1 MITYSIIQKSQLE
14 CTKRLDA
21 DFYQPKYLNLLET
34 LNKKQ
39 ITNLELLTTKITQG
53 PNPTFID
60 EGKSCLNGRNIKN
73 NRVDIENS
81 NYVSEKEFEK
91 FNNFKVKENDI
102 LITLKGLGSIG
113 KTGLVFT
120 GTDCIFSRDIGLIRL
135 ASQQWARYVYA
146 FLLSKYGE
154 KQIERAI
161 SGGTG
166 QLTLATS
173 YLKRLKIYQP
183 SLVQVKFVSDIIKW
197 CEEEYKKSNEL
208 SSKAEN
214 LLLEE
219 LGLKDFKFGEDLSFI
234 VNYSDVE
241 KADRIDADYFQPKYA
256 DLIKNLKKG
265 KTKFL
270 PEIIENVPAIFS
282 PKSDDSYKYVELS
295 NINSSIGI
303 IDGYSEV
310 LGKEAPSRAK
320 RILRQGDVIVSSVE
334 GSLGKVA
341 LVNKEQEDYLASTG
355 FFQFRSR
362 GILPEVLLV
371 LAKSLIVKMQLQKR
385 CAGTILMAVPNETLK
400 NIFIPV
406 LPKTTQ
412 QKIADLVRKSHEAR
426 KKSKELLEEAKRK
439 VEEMIEKGDKN

>member
-1 MITYSIIQKSQLE
+1 MRQFSIIQKSQLE
-14 CTKRLDA
+14 GNNRLDA
-21 DFYQPKYLNLLET
+21 DFYQPEYLSLLET

-39 ITNLELLTTKITQG
+39 ITNLESLTTKITQG

-60 EGKSCLNGRNIKN
+60 KGKSCLNGRNIKN

-81 NYVSEKEFEK
+81 NYVSEKEYEK
-91 FNNFKVKENDI
+91 FNNFTVKENDI

-120 GTDCIFSRDIGLIRL
+120 DTNCIFSRDIGLIRL

-154 KQIERAI
+154 KQIQRAI

-173 YLKRLKIYQP
+173 YLKRLIIHSP

-197 CEEEYKKSNEL
+197 SEEEYKKSNEFYL
-208 SSKAEN
+208 QAEK
-214 LLLEE
+214 LLLDE
-219 LGLKDFKFGEDLSFI
+219 LGLESFKPSEDLSFI
-234 VNYSDVE
+234 VDYSELE
-241 KADRIDADYFQPKYA
+241 KANRMDADYYQPKYE
-256 DLIKNLKKG
+256 DLIEKLKAK
-265 KTKFL
+265 KTMFL
-270 PEIIENVPAIFS
+270 PEIIEDVPAKFI
-282 PKSDDSYKYVELS
+282 PKPDENYHYVELA

-341 LVNKEQEDYLASTG
+341 LVDKTQEGFLASTG
-355 FFQFRSR
+355 FFQFRSKE
-362 GILPEVLLV
+362 ILPEVLLI

-385 CAGTILMAVPNETLK
+385 CAGTILMAVPSETLE
-400 NIFIPV
+400 NILIPV
-406 LPKTTQ
+406 VAKPVQ
-412 QKIADLVRKSHEAR
+412 QKIAELVRKSHEAR

-439 VEEMIEKGDKN
+439 VEAMIEKAGD

>member
-1 MITYSIIQKSQLE
+1 I
-14 CTKRLDA
+14 
-21 DFYQPKYLNLLET
+21 
-34 LNKKQ
+34 
-39 ITNLELLTTKITQG
+39 
-53 PNPTFID
+53 FID

-113 KTGLVFT
+113 KTGLVFSD
-120 GTDCIFSRDIGLIRL
+120 TDSIFSRNIGLIRL

-154 KQIERAI
+154 KQIERSI

-166 QLTLATS
+166 QVTLATS
-173 YLKRLKIYQP
+173 YLKRLKIHQP
-183 SLVQVKFVSDIIKW
+183 NSMQVKFVSDIIKW
-197 CEEEYKKSNEL
+197 SEEEYKKSYEL
-208 SSKAEN
+208 YSEAEN

-219 LGLKDFKFGEDLSFI
+219 LELKDFQSREDLSFV
-234 VNYSDVE
+234 VNYSDIK
-241 KADRIDADYFQPKYA
+241 KANRIDADYFQPKYA

-270 PEIIENVPAIFS
+270 PRIIENTPAIFN
-282 PKSDDSYKYVELS
+282 PKPDDSYKYVELS

-320 RILRQGDVIVSSVE
+320 RMLKQGDLIVSSVE

-341 LVNKEQEDYLASTG
+341 LVNKEQEGYLASTG
-355 FFQFRSR
+355 FFQFRSKE
-362 GILPEVLLV
+362 ILSEVLLV
-371 LAKSLIVKMQLQKR
+371 LSKCYILKMQLQKET
-385 CAGTILMAVPNETLK
+385 AGTILTAVSKKAIK
-400 NIFIPV
+400 NILIPV
-406 LPKTTQ
+406 VSKPIQ
-412 QKIADLVRKSHEAR
+412 QKISNLVKKSHEAR

-439 VEEMIEKGDKN
+439 VEEMIERR